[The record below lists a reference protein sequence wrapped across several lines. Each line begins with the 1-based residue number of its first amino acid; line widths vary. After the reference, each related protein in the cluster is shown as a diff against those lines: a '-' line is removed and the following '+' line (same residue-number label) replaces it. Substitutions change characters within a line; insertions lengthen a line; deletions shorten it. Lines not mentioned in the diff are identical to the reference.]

1 MISFREKRKFISYDS
16 GDDLITPINYE
27 QLLLEDEEDKIFQSI
42 KYKCLSD
49 EEGREKLRQTK
60 DSNKTDTTVISS
72 SKSPLKMVFKK
83 TSSSMTVSPSVTPT
97 PPVSSNLKTNTTTE
111 SFTEDLRIPTD
122 TSPST
127 SQVKV
132 YVVLSSF

>member
-1 MISFREKRKFISYDS
+1 M
-16 GDDLITPINYE
+16 ITPINQE
-27 QLLLEDEEDKIFQSI
+27 QLLLEDKEDKIIQSI
-42 KYKCLSD
+42 KYKFLSD
-49 EEGREKLRQTK
+49 GEGGERLKQRQE
-60 DSNKTDTTVISS
+60 SNKTDTTVISS

-97 PPVSSNLKTNTTTE
+97 PPVSSNLKTNNTTE

-127 SQVKV
+127 SQVRINNGFDNC
-132 YVVLSSF
+132 LLIS

>member
-132 YVVLSSF
+132 YVV